1 METYNKILHILNFK
15 QKTNFFIQFI
25 LIILGTGLELI
36 SIGILMPILAILSQG
51 EASFNASSFALV
63 IHKTGITDSKD
74 MLLFILGVLVVIYLV
89 KMFFLSFA
97 VWKQNKFI
105 YEIQSDL
112 SKKLYSGYLSQPYI
126 FHIQRNSSSV
136 INNVTLIVQQFSAS
150 LMAFLY
156 ILTEVLNLLGII
168 ILLIII
174 EPIGTIMVFTVLGLS
189 AWLFYSITKNRLIQ
203 WGQDLNFHEEM
214 SIKQLQEGTG
224 GLKELKLFGVEKEF
238 GRKYTYHDKQR
249 AQIRGNYNTIQAIPR
264 FWLEFLAIVG
274 IFMLISLLLFQGT
287 SINDVLPKIGIF
299 AAATFKLIPS
309 FNKIISSIQ
318 NVQYTKQPL
327 EVLSNELNAVQ
338 SIANNEDKPSLNFE
352 NKLELDV
359 VSFQYPSSDRES
371 IKNISL
377 IIEKGQT
384 IGFIGTTGAGKS
396 TLVDIILGLL
406 TPKHGTIKVDGS
418 DIHSSIRSWQKQIGY
433 VPQFIFLVDDSLRNN
448 IAFGIP
454 VTEIN
459 EDAIIRAVN
468 LAQLDELMIELPEG
482 LDTNVG
488 ERGVRLSGGQ
498 KQRVGIARAL
508 YHDPN
513 VIVLDEATSSL
524 DVETESSV
532 MDSIRALHGT
542 KTILIIA
549 HRYSTIQHCDMI
561 YKLDN
566 GEVVQKGDLI
576 ELLN

>member
-1 METYNKILHILNFK
+1 MEIFNKILHILNLK

-25 LIILGTGLELI
+25 LIILGIGLELL

-51 EASFNASSFALV
+51 ETSFKSSSFV
-63 IHKTGITDSKD
+63 SIIYKIGITDSKD
-74 MLLFILGVLVVIYLV
+74 VLLFILGVLIVIYLI
-89 KMFFLSFA
+89 KMFFLGFA

-105 YEIQSDL
+105 FEIQSYL
-112 SKKLYSGYLSQPYI
+112 SQKLYIGYLSQPYI
-126 FHIQRNSSSV
+126 FHIQRNSSLV

-156 ILTEVLNLLGII
+156 ILTEVMNLLGII

-174 EPIGTIMVFTVLGLS
+174 EPTGTILVFSVLGLS
-189 AWLFYSITKNRLIQ
+189 AWGFYSVTKNRLIQ
-203 WGQDLNFHEEM
+203 WGTDLNFHEEM

-224 GLKELKLFGVEKEF
+224 GLKELKLFGVENEF
-238 GRKYTYHDKQR
+238 GRKYAYHDKHR

-274 IFMLISLLLFQGT
+274 IFMLISLLLMQGT
-287 SINDVLPKIGIF
+287 SINDVFPIIGIF

-318 NVQYTKQPL
+318 NVRYTKQPL

-338 SIANNEDKPSLNFE
+338 SVANDENKIGLTFE
-352 NKLELDV
+352 NKLELEA
-359 VSFQYPSSDRES
+359 VSFRYPDSERES
-371 IKNISL
+371 LKNMSLLIK
-377 IIEKGQT
+377 KGQT

-396 TLVDIILGLL
+396 TLVDVILGLL
-406 TPKHGTIKVDGS
+406 MPERGTIKVDDS
-418 DIHSSIRSWQKQIGY
+418 DIHLNIRGWQKQIGY
-433 VPQFIFLVDDSLRNN
+433 VPQSIFLIDDSLRNN

-454 VTEIN
+454 ETDIN
-459 EDAIIRAVN
+459 EEAMIKAVQ
-468 LAQLDELMIELPEG
+468 LAQLETLINELPDG
-482 LDTNVG
+482 LNTNVG

-498 KQRVGIARAL
+498 RQRVGIARAL

-532 MDSIRALHGT
+532 MESIRALHGT

-549 HRYSTIQHCDMI
+549 HRYSTIQHCDVI
-561 YKLDN
+561 YRLES
-566 GEVVQKGDLI
+566 GEIVKKGNPI